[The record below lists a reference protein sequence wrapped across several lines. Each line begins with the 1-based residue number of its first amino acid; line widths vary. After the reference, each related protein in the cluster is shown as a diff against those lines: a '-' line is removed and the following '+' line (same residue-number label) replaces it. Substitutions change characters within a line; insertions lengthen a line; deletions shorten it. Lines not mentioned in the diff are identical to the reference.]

1 MVQLNLATAVAH
13 SRTIVDHLTRQSLR
27 WQRMADNTVF
37 PRMAD
42 MLGVNWEALVD
53 EDHEAAL
60 AVERR
65 REPEPF
71 ALPHEYVGIAAEVE
85 VA

>member
-1 MVQLNLATAVAH
+1 MVQLNLATAIAH
-13 SRTIVDHLTRQSLR
+13 TGAIVDYLTRQSLR
-27 WQRMADNTVF
+27 WQRPSDNTAF
-37 PRMAD
+37 PRLAD
-42 MLGVNWEALVD
+42 MLGCNWEALVD

-71 ALPHEYVGIAAEVE
+71 AMPHEYVGIAPEEVP
-85 VA
+85 A